1 MKIESVILKN
11 FLIIKRSD
19 IELAKGLT
27 TVTGE
32 TGSGKSLF
40 VSAMRAL
47 RGERIGK
54 NFLGI
59 WGNTGEISA
68 TIVLEE
74 RDEEIKNAIV
84 AGGMELENGEV
95 LILRRI
101 FGEKN
106 GSYLNDSPV
115 SASFLAEIFSDHIEI
130 GSQFENRELF
140 KKDYR
145 MKIVDSLAGNLKDLE
160 EYLKIGRAHV

>member
-84 AGGMELENGEV
+84 ADRKSV
-95 LILRRI
+95 
-101 FGEKN
+101 
-106 GSYLNDSPV
+106 V
-115 SASFLAEIFSDHIEI
+115 
-130 GSQFENRELF
+130 
-140 KKDYR
+140 
-145 MKIVDSLAGNLKDLE
+145 
-160 EYLKIGRAHV
+160 